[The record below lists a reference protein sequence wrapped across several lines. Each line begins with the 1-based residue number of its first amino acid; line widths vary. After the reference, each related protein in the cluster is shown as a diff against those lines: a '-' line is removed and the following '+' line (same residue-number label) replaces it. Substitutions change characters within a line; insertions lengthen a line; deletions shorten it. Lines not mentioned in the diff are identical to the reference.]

1 MIMEEAIDTI
11 GLCKQF
17 KSKLAVN
24 NLEMHVSK
32 GSIYGF
38 VGKNGA
44 GKSTA
49 QKLIC
54 GLLLPASGEIK
65 LNGKPQK
72 TERNVQKSA
81 YSLKIRAIFRRGL
94 LTTTLFCKPIISG

>member
-1 MIMEEAIDTI
+1 METVLKVNGIYKAYKQNQVLNSVSMTI
-11 GLCKQF
+11 Q
-17 KSKLAVN
+17 
-24 NLEMHVSK
+24 K
-32 GSIYGF
+32 GDIYGF

-54 GLLLPASGEIK
+54 GLLLPASGESK

-94 LTTTLFCKPIISG
+94 LTITLFCKPIISG